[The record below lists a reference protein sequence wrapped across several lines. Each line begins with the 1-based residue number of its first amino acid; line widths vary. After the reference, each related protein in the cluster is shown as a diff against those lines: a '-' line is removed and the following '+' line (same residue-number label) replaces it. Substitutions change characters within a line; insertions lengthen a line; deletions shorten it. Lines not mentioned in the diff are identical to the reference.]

1 MQIFS
6 DGEFDELLKDPDN
19 KICFD
24 CGKTPTQWASVNN
37 GIYLCINC
45 SGNHRGYGV
54 HISYIKSL
62 TLDKWNGNQIG
73 MMRCGGN
80 KMLQELLNV
89 YQIDKK
95 KVNIEKLYCS
105 KLFNFY
111 RCVLKCKETNAIMDK
126 EFPSKNEALKLN
138 TGFDLG
144 TNVNK
149 HNECEETVFKEM
161 LNDWKIKYLNVNYNN
176 NNHINKKEQNII
188 NNNNNVII
196 NNITENISN
205 KNKTQTTVSKLNI
218 FYIYIFK
225 YSLTILEI
233 HFLKKQMIL

>member
-105 KLFNFY
+105 KLFDFY
-111 RCVLKCKETNAIMDK
+111 R
-126 EFPSKNEALKLN
+126 
-138 TGFDLG
+138 
-144 TNVNK
+144 
-149 HNECEETVFKEM
+149 
-161 LNDWKIKYLNVNYNN
+161 
-176 NNHINKKEQNII
+176 
-188 NNNNNVII
+188 
-196 NNITENISN
+196 
-205 KNKTQTTVSKLNI
+205 
-218 FYIYIFK
+218 
-225 YSLTILEI
+225 
-233 HFLKKQMIL
+233 